1 MSQPTTPTPPEAQ
14 GLPEQILNL
23 ADALGEKVRTSLKQI
38 DEINTQSSLLSLNA
52 KIEAARAGDQGRG
65 FAVVPPLEYWEEWE
79 VAVRVRFAASQG
91 GWQCHAVRE
100 KPSGFS
106 SGFV

>member
-1 MSQPTTPTPPEAQ
+1 MKIIYFPFVLKTLKAIIIFLKKYHIIHSFQTN
-14 GLPEQILNL
+14 IL
-23 ADALGEKVRTSLKQI
+23 A
-38 DEINTQSSLLSLNA
+38 LNA
-52 KIEAARAGDQGRG
+52 AVEAARAGEHGRG
-65 FAVVPPLEYWEEWE
+65 FAVVPPLEYWEEWD

>member
-38 DEINTQSSLLSLNA
+38 DEINTQSSAVSLDNRLA
-52 KIEAARAGDQGRG
+52 NVIWDDTGPGQQ
-65 FAVVPPLEYWEEWE
+65 FA
-79 VAVRVRFAASQG
+79 
-91 GWQCHAVRE
+91 
-100 KPSGFS
+100 
-106 SGFV
+106 